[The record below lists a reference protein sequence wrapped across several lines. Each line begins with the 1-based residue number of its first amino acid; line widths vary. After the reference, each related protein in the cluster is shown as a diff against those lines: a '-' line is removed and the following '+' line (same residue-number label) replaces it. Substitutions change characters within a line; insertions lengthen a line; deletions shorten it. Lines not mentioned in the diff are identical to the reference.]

1 MSLPAENVRQ
11 IEGPTSRLPVQTETA
26 AVLSMIE
33 RAARDPS
40 VDMSKMMQ
48 LMDWRKDML
57 SEQKRAAFDEAMA
70 AAKAEIPV
78 IKKNRRVGFDTKG
91 GDRTEYNHED
101 MGEIARTVDPIL
113 AKFGLSYRFRVSSD
127 TNAPVKVTCV
137 VSHRDGHFEETTLTA
152 GRDDSGKK
160 NAIQQVGST
169 ITYLQRYTL
178 KSALGLAAAADD
190 DGRSSEQTEEVH
202 TPAPGSITEDQAA
215 NIREALEG
223 KGAGQNAFIQWAAG
237 KGFFEG
243 RKKLISDIPA
253 ERYDACMTA
262 IAGFK
267 KG

>member
-1 MSLPAENVRQ
+1 MSLPSENVRQ
-11 IEGPTSRLPVQTETA
+11 IEGPTSQLPVQSEGA
-26 AVLSMIE
+26 AVLGMIE
-33 RAARDPS
+33 RVARDPGA
-40 VDMSKMMQ
+40 DMDKMMQ
-48 LMDWRKDML
+48 LMRWRKEIM

-70 AAKAEIPV
+70 AAKTEIPV

-91 GDRTEYNHED
+91 GDRTEYSHED

-113 AKFGLSYRFRVSSD
+113 AKYGLSYRFRVSSEV
-127 TNAPVKVTCV
+127 NAPVMVTCV

-178 KSALGLAAAADD
+178 KAALGLAASADD
-190 DGRSSEQTEEVH
+190 DGRSSDQAEEEYA
-202 TPAPGSITEDQAA
+202 PPPGSITEEQAM

-223 KGAGQNAFIQWAAG
+223 KGASQQAFIQWAAG

-243 RKKLISDIPA
+243 RKKLIAEIPA
-253 ERYDACMTA
+253 DRYDACMTA